1 MPPLFGLAAGL
12 LLLLGGGEVFASR
25 WSASALALT
34 HLLTLG
40 VLAMVMCGAMLQM
53 LPVVAGSPVPRV
65 VLSGGLVHL
74 LLVGVPAL
82 AGAFL
87 TGDALW
93 MAAALLALGAAFT
106 LFVLVVGIAL
116 WRVTL
121 PSHTVGG
128 MRAALAALLVA
139 LCIGGYLAG
148 GMVGAWGV
156 ADPLL
161 WTGLHLNWGLLGWV
175 GLLLIGVSY
184 QVLPMFQVTPEYPLW
199 MRRFWAG
206 GGFVCLSLWLLLGL
220 AAERVGLPAWL
231 PGLPLWLLGL
241 GYLLFFVVTLRLLA
255 RRRRRILNPSLLFWY
270 LGIALAVAAL
280 LLFAG
285 GAGCRTPLP
294 PPVRRC

>member
-1 MPPLFGLAAGL
+1 
-12 LLLLGGGEVFASR
+12 
-25 WSASALALT
+25 
-34 HLLTLG
+34 
-40 VLAMVMCGAMLQM
+40 MVMCGAMLQM

-128 MRAALAALLVA
+128 MRAALAALLVT

-161 WTGLHLNWGLLGWV
+161 WTGLHLNWGLLG
-175 GLLLIGVSY
+175 
-184 QVLPMFQVTPEYPLW
+184 
-199 MRRFWAG
+199 
-206 GGFVCLSLWLLLGL
+206 
-220 AAERVGLPAWL
+220 
-231 PGLPLWLLGL
+231 
-241 GYLLFFVVTLRLLA
+241 
-255 RRRRRILNPSLLFWY
+255 
-270 LGIALAVAAL
+270 
-280 LLFAG
+280 
-285 GAGCRTPLP
+285 
-294 PPVRRC
+294 